1 MRAISPKVK
10 NSLRFDTEVPVVPW
24 RFLGKFV
31 LLEKGIFVYVPL
43 FR

>member
-1 MRAISPKVK
+1 MRAVSPKVR
-10 NSLRFDTEVPVVPW
+10 NSLRFGTDVSVVPW
-24 RFLGKFV
+24 RFLSKFV